1 MSDYDRDPER
11 MRHTD
16 RTTIIHETRDRGGGS
31 GVLIAIILLLVLL
44 AGLFFLFRGS
54 FTQGAR
60 DGNVNVAAPNLK
72 LPDINV
78 TVPEV
83 KVPDVKV
90 PEVKVN
96 VPKIDIRTE
105 DGGQAN
111 KAAGK

>member
-60 DGNVNVAAPNLK
+60 DGSVNVNVAAPNLK

-78 TVPEV
+78 KVPEV
-83 KVPDVKV
+83 KVPD
-90 PEVKVN
+90 VKVN